1 MEEILT
7 VALLNSKN
15 NQKTTIQKKTTMKI
29 NRFKVTFILLSLLAS
44 VALSGCS
51 NEDNIESQPQEG
63 MAKISFKINEKDYEA
78 GEQAA
83 GTRAA
88 APTKPELQDL
98 GNGWMAEVSL
108 EPATT
113 NTKEAKAAE
122 AKTRANDVPPHY
134 TIQAYQGGVKKG
146 ELKGTF
152 QGSSFT
158 PDAGTAESIF
168 LPHGTYD
175 FVCFNDKVSA
185 NGTQFTVHRADA
197 GTARFTVQRG
207 VVINQDPKQ
216 DVAFEMKHAGAYVT
230 MCLALVNSYVH
241 LFGTNEMRQENP
253 WISGYVAKPT
263 NPTDHIKYSWTS
275 NSNSIPETMIYD
287 FATNSYSYPVMG
299 NYSDFQTADWGIV
312 NSPGGNY
319 WGNFFYTETYFLP
332 TTDCAN
338 LKFTITDGSLYNR
351 SLTGMIRVPA
361 HKQLEANKQYFLVVR
376 LLMTTPY
383 YLFSDGTVGELDKNV
398 GKTPVGVLP
407 RPDGNWAIALND
419 VETSSGSPLYTQW
432 SNATSSET
440 HSWIINDYERLL
452 QNGISYIN
460 NWQHPINQIAGS
472 YESQASV
479 VRVPGMSSWR
489 VSNLYN
495 FMWLGVSFAGLPEV
509 NLNNTYYG
517 YDETRYFKY
526 LIPAGVSSLTGFTP
540 GPSNINFPSM
550 NMTRFNKAF
559 TDAGGTAPQGRY
571 WLDAEVND
579 GGQAKQV
586 VIDISSS
593 GYRLDFVSKQSSAK
607 IRPVIRLNR
616 PDGLL

>member
-1 MEEILT
+1 
-7 VALLNSKN
+7 
-15 NQKTTIQKKTTMKI
+15 MKI
-29 NRFKVTFILLSLLAS
+29 NRFKVTFILLSMLAS

-78 GEQAA
+78 GEQVA

-108 EPATT
+108 EPDTT
-113 NTKEAKAAE
+113 HAKEAKAAE
-122 AKTRANDVPPHY
+122 AKTRAIYGSAHY

-152 QGSSFT
+152 QGSTFT

-175 FVCFNDKVSA
+175 FVCFNDQVSA
-185 NGTQFTVHRADA
+185 NGTKFTVHRADA

-216 DVAFEMKHAGAYVT
+216 YVAFEMKHAGAYVR
-230 MCLALVNSYVH
+230 MNIAFANCMVQ
-241 LFGTNEMRQENP
+241 LFGTSERQYDF
-253 WISGYVAKPT
+253 SYGMAYKARSV
-263 NPTDHIKYSWTS
+263 NPTDHINYSWTS

-287 FATNSYSYPVMG
+287 FATNSYFYPAMG
-299 NYSDFQTADWGIV
+299 NFSYTDVVSWGTVYSQGKSNTWSMNQFIGTV
-312 NSPGGNY
+312 
-319 WGNFFYTETYFLP
+319 FFLP

-338 LKFTITDGSLYNR
+338 LKFAITDGSLYDR
-351 SLTGMIRVPA
+351 SLTGMIKVPA
-361 HKQLEANKQYFLVVR
+361 HKQLEANKQYLLVVR
-376 LLMTTPY
+376 LLMTKPR
-383 YLFSDGTVGELDKNV
+383 YLFSDGTIGDLDKNV
-398 GKTPVGVLP
+398 GKTPIGVLP
-407 RPDGNWAIALND
+407 RPDGDYAIALND
-419 VETSSGSPLYTQW
+419 VKDAYGSPLYTQW
-432 SNATSSET
+432 SNATTQET
-440 HSWIINDYERLL
+440 SRVITNYKDLL
-452 QNGISYIN
+452 REGISYAYNSSIPAL
-460 NWQHPINQIAGS
+460 QAAAS
-472 YESQASV
+472 YQSQVSI
-479 VRVPGMSSWR
+479 PSSTTIMGGWT

-495 FMWLGVSFAGLPEV
+495 FLWMGTSFAGLPERKPGKA
-509 NLNNTYYG
+509 LYYEPG
-517 YDETRYFKY
+517 YFEN
-526 LIPAGVSSLTGFTP
+526 LIPAGASTTGFTP
-540 GPSNINFPSM
+540 GPTNINFPIM

-571 WLDAEVND
+571 WLDTEVND

-593 GYRLDFVSKQSSAK
+593 GYRLDFASKQSSAK
-607 IRPVIRLNR
+607 IRPVIHINR
-616 PDGLL
+616 

>member
-1 MEEILT
+1 
-7 VALLNSKN
+7 
-15 NQKTTIQKKTTMKI
+15 MKI
-29 NRFKVTFILLSLLAS
+29 NRFKVTFILLSMLAS

-78 GEQAA
+78 GEQVA

-108 EPATT
+108 EPDTT
-113 NTKEAKAAE
+113 HAKEAKAAE
-122 AKTRANDVPPHY
+122 AKTRAIYGSAHY

-216 DVAFEMKHAGAYVT
+216 YVAFEMKHAGAYVN
-230 MCLALVNSYVH
+230 MYLALVNCSTE
-241 LFGTNEMRQENP
+241 LFGTNEWRFTNP
-253 WISGYVAKPT
+253 WQSGYVARSI

-287 FATNSYSYPVMG
+287 FATNSYSYPAME
-299 NYSDFQTADWGIV
+299 NYSDSQTADWGTV
-312 NSPGGNY
+312 MTPGRQYNIWSAGF
-319 WGNFFYTETYFLP
+319 GLGGTYFLP

-338 LKFTITDGSLYNR
+338 LKFTITDGSLYDR
-351 SLTGMIRVPA
+351 SLTGMIKVPA
-361 HKQLEANKQYFLVVR
+361 HTQLEANKRYNLVVR
-376 LLMTTPY
+376 LLMTKPQ
-383 YLFSDGTVGELDKNV
+383 YLFSDGTIGDLDKNV
-398 GKTPVGVLP
+398 GKTPIGVLP
-407 RPDGNWAIALND
+407 RPDGIFAIALND
-419 VETSSGSPLYTQW
+419 VKNSSGSPLYTQW
-432 SNATSSET
+432 SNATTQETSRVFTDYKDLLREGESGANNSS
-440 HSWIINDYERLL
+440 IPAL
-452 QNGISYIN
+452 QAAASY
-460 NWQHPINQIAGS
+460 Q
-472 YESQASV
+472 SQVS
-479 VRVPGMSSWR
+479 RPSTTMGDWT
-489 VSNLYN
+489 VSNLFN
-495 FMWLGVSFAGLPEV
+495 FMWMGVSFAGLPEAKY
-509 NLNNTYYG
+509 NNTSYG
-517 YDETRYFKY
+517 YDPTKFFNY
-526 LIPAGVSSLTGFTP
+526 LIPAGASTTGFTP
-540 GPSNINFPSM
+540 GPTNINFPIM

-571 WLDAEVND
+571 WLDTEVID

-593 GYRLDFVSKQSSAK
+593 GYRLDFASKQSSAK

-616 PDGLL
+616 

>member
-1 MEEILT
+1 
-7 VALLNSKN
+7 
-15 NQKTTIQKKTTMKI
+15 MKI

-78 GEQAA
+78 GEQVA

-108 EPATT
+108 EPDTT
-113 NTKEAKAAE
+113 HAKEAKAAE
-122 AKTRANDVPPHY
+122 AKTRAIYVPAHY

-152 QGSSFT
+152 QGSTFT

-185 NGTQFTVHRADA
+185 NGTQLTVHRADA
-197 GTARFTVQRG
+197 ETARYVVKRG

-216 DVAFEMKHAGAYVT
+216 YVAFEIKHAGAF
-230 MCLALVNSYVH
+230 LATTIAFVNCNIKI
-241 LFGTNEMRQENP
+241 FGTNERRYTNP
-253 WISGYVAKPT
+253 WEGTYVARSI
-263 NPTDHIKYSWTS
+263 NPTDHIQYSWTS
-275 NSNSIPETMIYD
+275 NSNSIPETMNYD
-287 FATNSYSYPVMG
+287 FVTNTYSYPTVG
-299 NYSDFQTADWGIV
+299 NYSYSSKVDWGTTM
-312 NSPGGNY
+312 SPGKTNIYRLNTGAGY
-319 WGNFFYTETYFLP
+319 AYFLP

-338 LKFTITDGSLYNR
+338 LKFTITDGSLYDR
-351 SLTGMIRVPA
+351 SLTGMIAVPIQ
-361 HKQLEANKQYFLVVR
+361 KQLEANKRYLLVIR
-376 LLMTTPY
+376 LLMTKPL
-383 YLFSDGTVGELDKNV
+383 YLFSDGTIGDLDKNV
-398 GKTPVGVLP
+398 GKTPIGVIP
-407 RPDGNWAIALND
+407 RPDGNYAIALND
-419 VETSSGSPLYTQW
+419 VVDSYGAGSANIQWSNTTTQETSSVYTNYKDLLREGVSGASGTIPAVQAAA
-432 SNATSSET
+432 SYQSQVSRPSTATT
-440 HSWIINDYERLL
+440 SWM
-452 QNGISYIN
+452 
-460 NWQHPINQIAGS
+460 
-472 YESQASV
+472 
-479 VRVPGMSSWR
+479 VPGLSPF
-489 VSNLYN
+489 L
-495 FMWLGVSFAGLPEV
+495 WLGVSYAGLPERKQGKV
-509 NLNNTYYG
+509 LYYDPG
-517 YDETRYFKY
+517 NYFEN
-526 LIPAGVSSLTGFTP
+526 LIPEGASSTEFI
-540 GPSNINFPSM
+540 PSPSFINFSSM

-571 WLDAEVND
+571 WLDTEVID

-607 IRPVIRLNR
+607 IRPVIRMKR
-616 PDGLL
+616 PDGYL

>member
-1 MEEILT
+1 
-7 VALLNSKN
+7 
-15 NQKTTIQKKTTMKI
+15 MKI
-29 NRFKVTFILLSLLAS
+29 NRFKVTFILLSTFAS

-78 GEQAA
+78 GEQVA

-108 EPATT
+108 EPDTT
-113 NTKEAKAAE
+113 HAKEAKAAE
-122 AKTRANDVPPHY
+122 AKTRAIYGSAHY

-175 FVCFNDKVSA
+175 FVCFNDQVSA
-185 NGTQFTVHRADA
+185 NGTQFTVNRADA

-216 DVAFEMKHAGAYVT
+216 YVAFEMKHAGANVT
-230 MCLALVNSYVH
+230 MNIVFVNCMVQ
-241 LFGTNEMRQENP
+241 LFGTSERQYDF
-253 WISGYVAKPT
+253 SFGMGYKARSV
-263 NPTDHIKYSWTS
+263 NPTDHINYSWIS

-287 FATNSYSYPVMG
+287 FATNSYSYPAMG
-299 NYSDFQTADWGIV
+299 NFSYTDVVSWGAVHSQGKTGLWNMTQFIGKDF
-312 NSPGGNY
+312 
-319 WGNFFYTETYFLP
+319 FLP

-338 LKFTITDGSLYNR
+338 LKFTITDGSLYDR
-351 SLTGMIRVPA
+351 SLTGMIKVPA
-361 HKQLEANKQYFLVVR
+361 HKQLEANKQYLLVVR
-376 LLMTTPY
+376 LLMTKPQ
-383 YLFSDGTVGELDKNV
+383 YLFSDGTIGDLDKNV
-398 GKTPVGVLP
+398 GKTPIGVLP
-407 RPDGNWAIALND
+407 RPDGHYAIALND
-419 VETSSGSPLYTQW
+419 VKDSYGSQLYTQW
-432 SNATSSET
+432 SNATTQET
-440 HSWIINDYERLL
+440 SRVITNYKDLL
-452 QNGISYIN
+452 REGISYAYNSSIPAV
-460 NWQHPINQIAGS
+460 QAAAS
-472 YESQASV
+472 YQSQVSI
-479 VRVPGMSSWR
+479 PSSTTISGGWT
-489 VSNLYN
+489 VSNLFN
-495 FMWLGVSFAGLPEV
+495 FLWMGTSFAGLPERKPGKA
-509 NLNNTYYG
+509 LYYESG
-517 YDETRYFKY
+517 YFEN
-526 LIPAGVSSLTGFTP
+526 LIPAGASTTGFTP

-559 TDAGGTAPQGRY
+559 TDAGGTAPEGRY
-571 WLDAEVND
+571 WLDTEVND

-593 GYRLDFVSKQSSAK
+593 GYRIDFASKQSSAK
-607 IRPVIRLNR
+607 VRPVIRLNR
-616 PDGLL
+616 

>member
-1 MEEILT
+1 
-7 VALLNSKN
+7 
-15 NQKTTIQKKTTMKI
+15 MKI
-29 NRFKVTFILLSLLAS
+29 NRFKVTFILLSMLAS

-78 GEQAA
+78 GEDVA

-108 EPATT
+108 EPDTT
-113 NTKEAKAAE
+113 HAKEAKAAE
-122 AKTRANDVPPHY
+122 AKTRAIYGSAHY

-152 QGSSFT
+152 QGSTFT

-185 NGTQFTVHRADA
+185 NGTKFTVHRADA

-216 DVAFEMKHAGAYVT
+216 YVAFEMKHAGAYVN
-230 MCLALVNSYVH
+230 MFLSLVNCHVK
-241 LFGTNEMRQENP
+241 LFGTNEWRFTNP
-253 WISGYVAKPT
+253 WLSGYVARSI

-287 FATNSYSYPVMG
+287 FSTNSYSYPAMG
-299 NYSDFQTADWGIV
+299 NYSDSQTADWGTV
-312 NSPGGNY
+312 ATPGRQYNIWKPGF
-319 WGNFFYTETYFLP
+319 GLGETYFLP

-338 LKFTITDGSLYNR
+338 LKFTITDGSLYDR
-351 SLTGMIRVPA
+351 SLTGMIKVPA
-361 HKQLEANKQYFLVVR
+361 HTQLEANKRYLLVVR
-376 LLMTTPY
+376 LLMTKPQ
-383 YLFSDGTVGELDKNV
+383 YLFSDGTIGDLDKNV
-398 GKTPVGVLP
+398 GKTPIGVLP
-407 RPDGNWAIALND
+407 RPDGIFAIALND
-419 VETSSGSPLYTQW
+419 VKNSSGSPLYTQW
-432 SNATSSET
+432 SNATTQETSRVFTDYKDLLREGESGADNSS
-440 HSWIINDYERLL
+440 IPAL
-452 QNGISYIN
+452 QAAASY
-460 NWQHPINQIAGS
+460 Q
-472 YESQASV
+472 SQVS
-479 VRVPGMSSWR
+479 RPSTTMGDWT
-489 VSNLYN
+489 VSNLFN
-495 FMWLGVSFAGLPEV
+495 FMWMGVSFAGLPEAKY
-509 NLNNTYYG
+509 NNTSYG
-517 YDETRYFKY
+517 YDPAKFFNY
-526 LIPAGVSSLTGFTP
+526 LIPAGASTTGFTP
-540 GPSNINFPSM
+540 GPTNINFPIM

-559 TDAGGTAPQGRY
+559 TDAGGTAPEGRY
-571 WLDAEVND
+571 WLDTEVID

-593 GYRLDFVSKQSSAK
+593 GYRIDFASKQSNAR
-607 IRPVIRLNR
+607 IRPVIRLYR
-616 PDGLL
+616 Q

>member
-1 MEEILT
+1 
-7 VALLNSKN
+7 
-15 NQKTTIQKKTTMKI
+15 MKI
-29 NRFKVTFILLSLLAS
+29 NRFKVTFILLSMLAS

-78 GEQAA
+78 GEQVA

-108 EPATT
+108 EPDTT
-113 NTKEAKAAE
+113 HTKEAKAAE
-122 AKTRANDVPPHY
+122 AKTRAIYGSAHY

-146 ELKGTF
+146 ELKGIF

-175 FVCFNDKVSA
+175 FVCFNDQVSA
-185 NGTQFTVHRADA
+185 NGTQLTVHRADA

-216 DVAFEMKHAGAYVT
+216 YVAFEMKHAGAYVT
-230 MCLALVNSYVH
+230 MNLAFVNCSVH
-241 LFGTNEMRQENP
+241 LFGTSE
-253 WISGYVAKPT
+253 IVPT
-263 NPTDHIKYSWTS
+263 MTGLQYKARSMNPTDHIKSSWTS

-287 FATNSYSYPVMG
+287 FATNSYSYPTMG
-299 NYSDFQTADWGIV
+299 NYSHTDEGSWG
-312 NSPGGNY
+312 Y
-319 WGNFFYTETYFLP
+319 AYTQGDTHSYLMATSTGVDYFLP

-338 LKFTITDGSLYNR
+338 LKFTITDGSLYDR
-351 SLTGMIRVPA
+351 SLTGMIKVPA
-361 HKQLEANKQYFLVVR
+361 HTQLEANKRYLLVVR
-376 LLMTTPY
+376 LLMTKPQ
-383 YLFSDGTVGELDKNV
+383 YLFSDGTVGDLDKNV
-398 GKTPVGVLP
+398 GKTPIGVLP
-407 RPDGNWAIALND
+407 RPDGYYAIALND
-419 VETSSGSPLYTQW
+419 VKDAYGSPLYTQW
-432 SNATSSET
+432 SNATTQEASRVFT
-440 HSWIINDYERLL
+440 DYKDLL
-452 QNGISYIN
+452 REGESGAYNSGIPAVQAAASY
-460 NWQHPINQIAGS
+460 Q
-472 YESQASV
+472 SQVS
-479 VRVPGMSSWR
+479 RPSTTMGDWT

-495 FMWLGVSFAGLPEV
+495 FMWMGVSFAGLPEGKSIYSNVYTV
-509 NLNNTYYG
+509 N
-517 YDETRYFKY
+517 YFEY
-526 LIPAGVSSLTGFTP
+526 LIPAGASTTGFTP

-559 TDAGGTAPQGRY
+559 TDAGGTAPEGRY
-571 WLDAEVND
+571 WLDTEVND

-593 GYRLDFVSKQSSAK
+593 GYRLDFASKQSGAK

-616 PDGLL
+616 

>member
-1 MEEILT
+1 
-7 VALLNSKN
+7 
-15 NQKTTIQKKTTMKI
+15 MKI

-78 GEQAA
+78 GEQVA

-108 EPATT
+108 EPDTT
-113 NTKEAKAAE
+113 HAKEAKAAE
-122 AKTRANDVPPHY
+122 AKTRAIYVPAHY

-152 QGSSFT
+152 QGSTFT

-216 DVAFEMKHAGAYVT
+216 YVAFEMKHAGAHIT
-230 MCLALVNSYVH
+230 MNLVFANFSVH
-241 LFGTNEMRQENP
+241 MFGTNETLF
-253 WISGYVAKPT
+253 IPT
-263 NPTDHIKYSWTS
+263 IGMVVYKARSVNPTDHIESTWTS
-275 NSNSIPETMIYD
+275 NPNSIPETMNYD
-287 FATNSYSYPVMG
+287 FATNTYSYPAMG
-299 NYSDFQTADWGIV
+299 NFSHFNAANWGNV
-312 NSPGGNY
+312 MSPG
-319 WGNFFYTETYFLP
+319 YTGIITPVLDTGADFFLP

-338 LKFTITDGSLYNR
+338 LKFTITDGSLYDR
-351 SLTGMIRVPA
+351 SLTGMIKVPA
-361 HKQLEANKQYFLVVR
+361 HTQLEANKQYLLVVR
-376 LLMTTPY
+376 LLMTKPL
-383 YLFSDGTVGELDKNV
+383 YLFSDGTIGDLDKNV
-398 GKTPVGVLP
+398 GKTPIGVLP
-407 RPDGNWAIALND
+407 KPDGDCAIALND
-419 VETSSGSPLYTQW
+419 VENSPGSPVYTQW
-432 SNATSSET
+432 SNATSQESST
-440 HSWIINDYERLL
+440 FTYTKYKDLL
-452 QNGISYIN
+452 EMGYT
-460 NWQHPINQIAGS
+460 GS
-472 YESQASV
+472 YYGHNVPALQTVASY
-479 VRVPGMSSWR
+479 RTKISMPATIGLGAPALRDFLWA
-489 VSNLYN
+489 
-495 FMWLGVSFAGLPEV
+495 GVSFAGLPEGKSRSSEI
-509 NLNNTYYG
+509 YMP
-517 YDETRYFKY
+517 DYFKY
-526 LIPAGVSSLTGFTP
+526 LIPAGASTTGFTP

-550 NMTRFNKAF
+550 NMTKFNKAF

-571 WLDAEVND
+571 WTGTEVID

-593 GYRLDFVSKQSSAK
+593 GYRIDFASKQSSAK
-607 IRPVIRLNR
+607 IRPVFML
-616 PDGLL
+616 

>member
-1 MEEILT
+1 
-7 VALLNSKN
+7 
-15 NQKTTIQKKTTMKI
+15 MKI
-29 NRFKVTFILLSLLAS
+29 NRFKVTFILLSMLAS

-78 GEQAA
+78 DEQAA

-152 QGSSFT
+152 QGSTFT

-230 MCLALVNSYVH
+230 FYLALVNSYVH
-241 LFGTNEMRQENP
+241 LFGTNETRQENP
-253 WISGYVAKPT
+253 WISGYVARST

-312 NSPGGNY
+312 NSPGVSNS
-319 WGNFFYTETYFLP
+319 WKNLFYTETYFLP
-332 TTDCAN
+332 TTECAN

-351 SLTGMIRVPA
+351 SLTGMIKVPA
-361 HKQLEANKQYFLVVR
+361 HKQLEANKQYLLVVR
-376 LLMTTPY
+376 LVMTKPY
-383 YLFSDGTVGELDKNV
+383 YLFSDGTVGELDKNA
-398 GKTPVGVLP
+398 GKTPIGVLP

-419 VETSSGSPLYTQW
+419 VENSSGSPLYTQW
-432 SNATSSET
+432 SNATGPET
-440 HSWIINDYERLL
+440 HSRIIDNYEDLL
-452 QNGISYIN
+452 TKGTSYISHEL
-460 NWQHPINQIAGS
+460 QHLINQIAKS

-479 VRVPGMSSWR
+479 ASVPAEGRPQWT

-495 FMWLGVSFAGLPEV
+495 FLWMGVTLAGLPEA
-509 NLNNTYYG
+509 NLNNTHYG
-517 YDETRYFKY
+517 YDFTKYFEY
-526 LIPAGVSSLTGFTP
+526 LTPAGASYRGFTP

-571 WLDAEVND
+571 WLDAEVDD

-593 GYRLDFVSKQSSAK
+593 GYRIDFASKQSSAK

-616 PDGLL
+616 PDAYPYL

>member
-1 MEEILT
+1 
-7 VALLNSKN
+7 
-15 NQKTTIQKKTTMKI
+15 MKI
-29 NRFKVTFILLSLLAS
+29 NRFKVTFILLSLVAS

-78 GEQAA
+78 GEQVA

-108 EPATT
+108 EPDTT
-113 NTKEAKAAE
+113 HAKEAKAAE
-122 AKTRANDVPPHY
+122 AKTRAIYGPAHY

-152 QGSSFT
+152 QGSTFT

-216 DVAFEMKHAGAYVT
+216 YVAFEMKHAGAYLN
-230 MCLALVNSYVH
+230 MYLAFVNCATES
-241 LFGTNEMRQENP
+241 FGTNEWRSTNP
-253 WISGYVAKPT
+253 WTSGYVARSI
-263 NPTDHIKYSWTS
+263 NPTDHIEYSWAS
-275 NSNSIPETMIYD
+275 NPNSIPETMIYD
-287 FATNSYSYPVMG
+287 FSTNSYSYPAMG
-299 NYSDFQTADWGIV
+299 NYSDSQTADWGTV
-312 NSPGGNY
+312 PTPGRQYNLWTAGLRL
-319 WGNFFYTETYFLP
+319 GETYFLP

-338 LKFTITDGSLYNR
+338 LKFTITDGSLYDR
-351 SLTGMIRVPA
+351 SLTGMIKVPA
-361 HKQLEANKQYFLVVR
+361 HTQLEANKRYNLVVR
-376 LLMTTPY
+376 LLMTKPQ
-383 YLFSDGTVGELDKNV
+383 YLFSDGTIGDLDKNV
-398 GKTPVGVLP
+398 GKTPIGVLP
-407 RPDGNWAIALND
+407 RPDGIFAIALND
-419 VETSSGSPLYTQW
+419 VKNSSGSPLYTQW
-432 SNATSSET
+432 SNATTQETSRVFTDYKDLLREGESGAYNSS
-440 HSWIINDYERLL
+440 IPAI
-452 QNGISYIN
+452 QAAASY
-460 NWQHPINQIAGS
+460 Q
-472 YESQASV
+472 SQVS
-479 VRVPGMSSWR
+479 RPSTTMGDWM
-489 VSNLYN
+489 VSNLFN
-495 FMWLGVSFAGLPEV
+495 FMWMGVSFAGLPEEK
-509 NLNNTYYG
+509 LSNTHYG
-517 YDETRYFKY
+517 YGDNTFNY
-526 LIPAGVSSLTGFTP
+526 LIPAGASTTGFIP

-559 TDAGGTAPQGRY
+559 TDVGGTAPQGRY
-571 WLDAEVND
+571 WLDTEVID

-586 VIDISSS
+586 VIDITDR
-593 GYRLDFVSKQSSAK
+593 YYIDFASKQSSAK

-616 PDGLL
+616 W